1 MGKVVKVPQL
11 ETERLILR
19 MWTKKDAAAL
29 YDYAKDPDVGPNAGW
44 KPHANAG
51 ESRMIIDQLFRRNMT
66 WAIVE
71 KETGVVVGSIGFEPD
86 KYRPGINSREMGYSL
101 ARSRWG
107 KGYMTE
113 AARRLIRYGFE
124 ELGLVIL
131 MIRTSETNLRSQRVI
146 EKCGFTYEGTLRRAY
161 RMYDGGNRE
170 VRCYSML
177 REEYENLYLE
187 CPMEVW

>member
-1 MGKVVKVPQL
+1 MGKVEKVPQL

-29 YDYAKDPDVGPNAGW
+29 YDYARDPDVGPNAGW
-44 KPHANAG
+44 KPHANVG
-51 ESRMIIDQLFRRNMT
+51 ESRLIIEQLFRRNMT

-71 KETGVVVGSIGFEPD
+71 KATGVVVGSIGFEPD
-86 KYRPGINSREMGYSL
+86 KYRPGIDSKEMGYSL
-101 ARSRWG
+101 AKSRWG

-113 AARRLIRYGFE
+113 AARRLVRYAFE

-131 MIRTSETNLRSQRVI
+131 MIRTSETNIRSQRVI
-146 EKCGFTYEGTLRRAY
+146 EKCGFKYEGTLRRAY
-161 RMYDGGNRE
+161 KTYDGGNRE

-187 CPMEVW
+187 